1 MDILNALSN
10 VKILSNFN
18 LNVTLLDIFVITVIV
33 SVVMTII
40 KNVRYFIKK
49 KLNLKIN
56 EVTFNMGIGSITI
69 TNNKEVAKI
78 AHNAYIEI
86 ITRKVGLKFED
97 DKDVIVEVYDSWYTM
112 FGIIRNLTKD
122 IEMNKYN
129 EDVQKLEKV
138 LIDVL
143 NLGLRPHL
151 TTWQAKFRKWYSEFD
166 SSKHED
172 VHTPQQIQKKYPEY
186 NELIKDLKNTN
197 EKMLEFANQLKK
209 LF

>member
-1 MDILNALSN
+1 MEILNALSN
-10 VKILSNFN
+10 IKIVSNYN
-18 LNVTLLDIFVITVIV
+18 LNVTLLDIFIVIV
-33 SVVMTII
+33 AISSIITII
-40 KNVRYFIKK
+40 KTVIYFIKK
-49 KLNLKIN
+49 KLNVKIN
-56 EVTFNMGIGSITI
+56 EVTFNVGIGSITI

-97 DKDVIVEVYDSWYTM
+97 DKDVIVEVYDSWYAM

-129 EDVQKLEKV
+129 EEVQKLEQV

-143 NLGLRPHL
+143 NSGLRPHL
-151 TTWQAKFRKWYSEFD
+151 TTWQAKFRKWYVEFD
-166 SSKHED
+166 SSEYED
-172 VHTPQQIQKKYPEY
+172 VHTPQQIQRKYPEY
-186 NELIKDLKNTN
+186 NELISDLKNTN
-197 EKMLEFANQLKK
+197 EKMLEFAKQLKK